1 VSENQE
7 KTMTNKVLF
16 QSPVPTTLAL
26 SGPTTPTGAG
36 LSADTIMLYCA
47 SQLKGLDDDIASRMT
62 TQQQHRDVQR
72 DLNDLKSKL
81 GADHL
86 DGNATDT
93 RTAVLTD
100 LKSAYDKLDPSDPA
114 REQLEGLFQ
123 TFATTACGND
133 HQVGCTLATLDA
145 GKLKSLA
152 EAPDHA
158 GSWDSNAVGTNEM
171 KQMATS
177 VDGIINDISKG
188 AELEMIN
195 LQSIVS
201 QRQMAVQIATSMLSK
216 FNEGVQS
223 VVANVGK

>member
-1 VSENQE
+1 
-7 KTMTNKVLF
+7 MTNKVLY
-16 QSPVPTTLAL
+16 QSPVPTNLAL
-26 SGPTTPTGAG
+26 SGPAMPTGAG

-47 SQLKGLDDDIASRMT
+47 SQLKGLDDDIDSRMK

-72 DLNDLKSKL
+72 DLNDLKARL
-81 GADHL
+81 TADHI
-86 DGNATDT
+86 DGNDTAT
-93 RTAVLTD
+93 RAAVLTD

-114 REQLEGLFQ
+114 RQQLENLFQ
-123 TFATTACGND
+123 SFSKTACGND
-133 HQVGCTLATLDA
+133 HPVGCTLATLDA

-158 GSWDSNAVGTNEM
+158 APSDSNAVSKDEM
-171 KQMATS
+171 TQMCTS